1 AEYSRA
7 WVWKSFTRGYN
18 PILMEMHQTNPM
30 GDLRNGFISAR
41 DAMGYTLSYAK
52 KMDLASMKP
61 DNDLSS
67 TKYCLS
73 NPGLEYLVYQPNE
86 GSFTVNLISGNYDY
100 EWFNP
105 TAGLVSDKG
114 TLEILDA
121 SSEEFDPPYSDAVL
135 YLKLTDKD

>member
-1 AEYSRA
+1 
-7 WVWKSFTRGYN
+7 
-18 PILMEMHQTNPM
+18 
-30 GDLRNGFISAR
+30 
-41 DAMGYTLSYAK
+41 
-52 KMDLASMKP
+52 
-61 DNDLSS
+61 
-67 TKYCLS
+67 
-73 NPGLEYLVYQPNE
+73 YQPNE